1 MGTGIVSVALSM
13 DGERALSHAWL
24 WLTLATF
31 GLLVVL
37 TVARLMRDRA
47 GFVSDLR
54 RPVALA
60 LVAGT
65 AVVGSRLEIYGWRG
79 TALALLIVGTGTC
92 LGLSIAV
99 RQLPSAGV
107 SFLVTVAPQ
116 SLAVLAAE
124 VSGGYR
130 TVWLIYPALAA
141 CGVGLL
147 LYPLALRSFD
157 LRELVRGAGDHWVA
171 GGALAISALATS
183 ELSTAATRTY
193 ELHSAA
199 YPLHVVSVVVWVF
212 AILWLAVL
220 LVAELIS
227 PRIHYE
233 DLRWS
238 TVFPVGMYAAA
249 SFAVARVAKLPAVHS
264 FATVWT
270 WVAVAVWLLVAGGLA
285 RRELQR
291 AVGAV
296 SR

>member
-1 MGTGIVSVALSM
+1 
-13 DGERALSHAWL
+13 
-24 WLTLATF
+24 
-31 GLLVVL
+31 
-37 TVARLMRDRA
+37 
-47 GFVSDLR
+47 
-54 RPVALA
+54 
-60 LVAGT
+60 
-65 AVVGSRLEIYGWRG
+65 
-79 TALALLIVGTGTC
+79 
-92 LGLSIAV
+92 
-99 RQLPSAGV
+99 
-107 SFLVTVAPQ
+107 
-116 SLAVLAAE
+116 
-124 VSGGYR
+124 
-130 TVWLIYPALAA
+130 
-141 CGVGLL
+141 
-147 LYPLALRSFD
+147 
-157 LRELVRGAGDHWVA
+157 
-171 GGALAISALATS
+171 
-183 ELSTAATRTY
+183 
-193 ELHSAA
+193 
-199 YPLHVVSVVVWVF
+199 VVSVVVWVF